1 MRKNEQCHLLG
12 DILRYYNLSGK
23 VKAVS
28 TSHEKRVFPV
38 EFYVETMN
46 LPAVKVTDDKTNEGM
61 EVQLSAHPRGVLV
74 SFLAEF
80 EPMEEKTFTYEEQPA
95 PAHTL
100 FTRTAWVGAER
111 VRDIINTYDTESYK
125 LPYGMENDSFKISW
139 KVGEGITSFYNK
151 KAEVEMCKPW
161 IGDFLYSCL

>member
-1 MRKNEQCHLLG
+1 MRKNEQCHKLG

-28 TSHEKRVFPV
+28 TSHQKRVFPV
-38 EFYVETMN
+38 EFYVET
-46 LPAVKVTDDKTNEGM
+46 LSLSAVKVTDDKTKQEM
-61 EVQLSAHPRGVLV
+61 EVQLSAHPRGVLI

-95 PAHTL
+95 PSQTL

-111 VRDIINTYDTESYK
+111 VRDIVNTYDPESYK
-125 LPYGMENDSFKISW
+125 LPYGLENDFFQIKW
-139 KVGEGITSFYNK
+139 KVG
-151 KAEVEMCKPW
+151 
-161 IGDFLYSCL
+161 